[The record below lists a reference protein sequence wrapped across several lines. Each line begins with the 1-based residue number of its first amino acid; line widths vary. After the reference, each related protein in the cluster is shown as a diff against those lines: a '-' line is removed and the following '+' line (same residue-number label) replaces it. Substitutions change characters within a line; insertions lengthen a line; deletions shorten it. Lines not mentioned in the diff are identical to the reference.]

1 MPLLGHTLPLF
12 ALNSASNAQ
21 YNDMHACMTALALY
35 HQMQLMITNKAVK
48 TGWSAAYSST
58 IAPIHLE

>member
-1 MPLLGHTLPLF
+1 MPLLGHTLLLF

-35 HQMQLMITNKAVK
+35 HQMQLMITNKAVI
-48 TGWSAAYSST
+48 SSCLAAYFCT
-58 IAPIHLE
+58 MAPMHPE